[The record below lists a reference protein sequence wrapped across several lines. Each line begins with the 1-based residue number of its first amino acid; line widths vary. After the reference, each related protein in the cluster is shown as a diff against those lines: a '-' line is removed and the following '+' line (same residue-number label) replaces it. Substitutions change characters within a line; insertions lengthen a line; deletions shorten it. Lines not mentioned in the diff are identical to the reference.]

1 MFRLLAIRSV
11 VLPFLKLVW
20 RLFVDG
26 RVPVFT
32 KIIPV
37 LAVAYLISPFDIIAD
52 RIPLLG
58 QFDDL
63 IVVTLLLLL
72 FIAASPGYVVA
83 DQTIGR
89 KLRDLQKKQGKDPD
103 KDPDKDDDAGTI
115 ITAEIKYIDEDEED
129 DHDEPDAEES
139 EPDNDRK

>member
-83 DQTIGR
+83 DQTIER

-103 KDPDKDDDAGTI
+103 KDDDAGTI
-115 ITAEIKYIDEDEED
+115 IAAEIKYIDEED